1 MIQFVSITVFRQAL
15 DTLLKVKRGVYAGV
29 PSEICTAFQNVPIE
43 QIRANRDMV
52 LMDSESITIK
62 LRLPD
67 KRQHLSKSE
76 GYRLI
81 YLVLKNSPVVAFLTV
96 YPKRGPLQQLDI
108 QDAEIKKLV
117 NIFTVEAR
125 AREVVVHDIN
135 NQLNVVVES
144 PDHL

>member
-1 MIQFVSITVFRQAL
+1 MIQFVSITSFRQAL
-15 DTLLKVKRGVYAGV
+15 DALLKVKRGVYAGL
-29 PSEICTAFQNVPIE
+29 PSEICAAFRNVSIE

-81 YLVLKNSPVVAFLTV
+81 YLVLKGSPVVAFLTV

-108 QDAEIKKLV
+108 PDAELRMLISL
-117 NIFTVEAR
+117 FTVESR
-125 AREVVVHDIN
+125 ARQIVIHDIN
-135 NQLNVVVES
+135 NNLTELPV
-144 PDHL
+144 PTILA

>member
-1 MIQFVSITVFRQAL
+1 MIQFVSITSFRQAL
-15 DTLLKVKRGVYAGV
+15 DALLKVKRGVYAGL
-29 PSEICTAFQNVPIE
+29 PSEICAAFRNVSIE

-67 KRQHLSKSE
+67 KRLHLSKSE

-81 YLVLKNSPVVAFLTV
+81 YLVLKGSPVVAFLTV

-108 QDAEIKKLV
+108 PDAELRMLISL
-117 NIFTVEAR
+117 FTVESR
-125 AREVVVHDIN
+125 ARQIVIHDIN
-135 NQLNVVVES
+135 NNLKELPV
-144 PDHL
+144 PTILA

>member
-1 MIQFVSITVFRQAL
+1 MIQFVSITSFRQAL
-15 DTLLKVKRGVYAGV
+15 DALLKVKRGVYAGL
-29 PSEICTAFQNVPIE
+29 PSEICAAFRNVSIE

-81 YLVLKNSPVVAFLTV
+81 YLVLKGSPVVAFLTV

-108 QDAEIKKLV
+108 PDAELRMLISL
-117 NIFTVEAR
+117 FTVESR
-125 AREVVVHDIN
+125 ARQIVIHDIN
-135 NQLNVVVES
+135 NNLKELPV
-144 PDHL
+144 PTILA

>member
-1 MIQFVSITVFRQAL
+1 MIQFVSITSFRQAI
-15 DTLLKVKRGVYAGV
+15 DALLKVKRGVYAGL
-29 PSEICTAFQNVPIE
+29 PSEICAAFRNVSIE

-81 YLVLKNSPVVAFLTV
+81 YLVLKGSPVVAFLTV

-108 QDAEIKKLV
+108 PDAELRMLISL
-117 NIFTVEAR
+117 FTVESR
-125 AREVVVHDIN
+125 ARQIVIHDIN
-135 NQLNVVVES
+135 NNLKEL
-144 PDHL
+144 PAL

>member
-1 MIQFVSITVFRQAL
+1 MIQFVSITSFRQAL
-15 DTLLKVKRGVYAGV
+15 DALLKVKRGVYAGL
-29 PSEICTAFQNVPIE
+29 PSEICAAFRNVSIE
-43 QIRANRDMV
+43 QIRANQDMV

-81 YLVLKNSPVVAFLTV
+81 YLVLKGSPVVAFLTV

-108 QDAEIKKLV
+108 PDAELRMLISL
-117 NIFTVEAR
+117 FTVESR
-125 AREVVVHDIN
+125 ARQIVIHDIN
-135 NQLNVVVES
+135 NNLKEL
-144 PDHL
+144 PAL

>member
-1 MIQFVSITVFRQAL
+1 MIQFVSITSFRQAI
-15 DTLLKVKRGVYAGV
+15 DALLKVKRGVYAGL
-29 PSEICTAFQNVPIE
+29 PSEICAAFRNVSIE

-81 YLVLKNSPVVAFLTV
+81 YLVLKGSPVVAFLTV

-108 QDAEIKKLV
+108 PDAELRMLISL
-117 NIFTVEAR
+117 FTVESR
-125 AREVVVHDIN
+125 ARQIVIHDIN
-135 NQLNVVVES
+135 NNLTELPV
-144 PDHL
+144 PTI

>member
-1 MIQFVSITVFRQAL
+1 MIQFVSITSFRQAL
-15 DTLLKVKRGVYAGV
+15 DALLKVKRGVYAGL
-29 PSEICTAFQNVPIE
+29 PSEICAAFRNVSIE

-81 YLVLKNSPVVAFLTV
+81 YLVLKGSPVVAFLTV

-108 QDAEIKKLV
+108 PDAELRMLISL
-117 NIFTVEAR
+117 FTVESR
-125 AREVVVHDIN
+125 ARQIVIHDIN
-135 NQLNVVVES
+135 NNLKDLPV
-144 PDHL
+144 PTI